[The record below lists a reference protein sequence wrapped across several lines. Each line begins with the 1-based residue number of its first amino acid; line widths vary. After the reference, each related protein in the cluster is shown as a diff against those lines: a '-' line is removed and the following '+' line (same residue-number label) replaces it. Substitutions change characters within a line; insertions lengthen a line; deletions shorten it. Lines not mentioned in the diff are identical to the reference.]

1 MYFQYLKLNKIRAA
15 LLEEVDIAKEP
26 GPEIGEWGGGGLQSI
41 ICKLLDRL
49 PSNYSFEV
57 Q

>member
-26 GPEIGEWGGGGLQSI
+26 GPEVGCQGGPAEHNLKAARQI
-41 ICKLLDRL
+41 A
-49 PSNYSFEV
+49 